1 MDSGSAN
8 SRPLPPHLAAIL
20 DDLALSDQA
29 AQRIAG
35 GLSDAQVNWQP
46 HEAAWSVA
54 QCLDHLGRA
63 NTVYAAALQQALK
76 ESRAAKEASPQT
88 IRPGWFGRYV
98 IRSFEPPPRRKLRAP
113 KKIVPASRIGRR
125 EVLEAFL
132 RSQEDMRAVIREAA
146 NLDLNRIR
154 FRNPFIGFLRFT
166 VGTGLLL
173 ITAHNRRHLWQAE
186 RVLESPGF
194 PKS

>member
-1 MDSGSAN
+1 
-8 SRPLPPHLAAIL
+8 
-20 DDLALSDQA
+20 
-29 AQRIAG
+29 
-35 GLSDAQVNWQP
+35 
-46 HEAAWSVA
+46 
-54 QCLDHLGRA
+54 
-63 NTVYAAALQQALK
+63 VYAAALQQALRNR
-76 ESRAAKEASPQT
+76 RAAKEPSPEP

-113 KKIVPASRIGRR
+113 KKIVPASRIGSR

-132 RSQEDMRAVIREAA
+132 RAQDDMRAAIRDGAE
-146 NLDLNRIR
+146 LDLNRIR

-166 VGTGLLL
+166 VGTGLLI

-186 RVLESPGF
+186 KVLQSPGF